1 MVDLFQ
7 EGMLH
12 KDTALVMQ
20 SWNISE
26 HLLAVD
32 NDHAAWCYYHRAVI
46 LGWLGRMKEARENKW
61 LEIQHLPNS
70 NPDRLVYMSKKYTT
84 EHNGDSANYYITR
97 LLDFCDNNKHCKQDY
112 RDYLRIIAVSLADGP
127 SKGKVLL
134 HKLLRANPRN
144 ELLVELQ
151 KNWKAFVESLSQDV

>member
-1 MVDLFQ
+1 
-7 EGMLH
+7 
-12 KDTALVMQ
+12 
-20 SWNISE
+20 
-26 HLLAVD
+26 
-32 NDHAAWCYYHRAVI
+32 
-46 LGWLGRMKEARENKW
+46 MKEARENKW

-84 EHNGDSANYYITR
+84 EHNGDSAKYYITR

-134 HKLLRANPRN
+134 HKLLRANPHN
-144 ELLVELQ
+144 DLLHELQ
-151 KNWKAFVESLSQDV
+151 KNWKAFVESLQDV